1 MHINSNIQK
10 ISPILNSFPPCLIIF
25 VGSFCIEIFFG
36 SKSQQTLK
44 RNHKSRN
51 GITEMKPVCL
61 ISHIYIHA
69 HTHSQETITL
79 NKIIINY
86 IVIVCLFLKNM
97 LKYCIEILTCPFSP
111 CNLDGKYTKS
121 MYNYVPVLNIFTI
134 YIINVHQYFFQHLF
148 KYIQ

>member
-1 MHINSNIQK
+1 MSD
-10 ISPILNSFPPCLIIF
+10 
-25 VGSFCIEIFFG
+25 
-36 SKSQQTLK
+36 
-44 RNHKSRN
+44 
-51 GITEMKPVCL
+51 ITY
-61 ISHIYIHA
+61 IYIHA

-86 IVIVCLFLKNM
+86 IVIVRLFLKNM

-111 CNLDGKYTKS
+111 CNLDGKS